1 MRNYRKYTV
10 LAIAC
15 FMLLFSFAESKAED
29 ASREALEYRLMSMLI
44 SEEYENEFS
53 LIVIGSE
60 TEPWCLGGGLGV
72 LREEWRMLKT
82 ETIDALITANTGEVR
97 RLEDSFDL
105 PVEYRLVSEQDYMK
119 TLMGDTG
126 GAESTTLDAGSEGSA
141 GMDAYA
147 AISGATEP
155 DWDSFD
161 EAYPDAQGY
170 LAFSRIDTAW
180 PSAAAGSLWM
190 KDWRATRSTWR
201 CTGAP
206 CSTLPPQ
213 APTRS

>member
-10 LAIAC
+10 LATAC
-15 FMLLFSFAESKAED
+15 FTLLFSFAESKADD
-29 ASREALEYRLMSMLI
+29 ATREALEYRLMSILI
-44 SEEYENEFS
+44 SEEYESEFS

-60 TEPWCLGGGLGV
+60 TEPWCLSGGLGV

-105 PVEYRLVSEQDYMK
+105 PVEYRLVSEKDYMK
-119 TLMGDTG
+119 TLMGDAG
-126 GAESTTLDAGSEGSA
+126 GAENTVLDAGSDGSA

-161 EAYPDAQGY
+161 ELVAEG
-170 LAFSRIDTAW
+170 RR
-180 PSAAAGSLWM
+180 AAREFFGLPEEPV
-190 KDWRATRSTWR
+190 TH
-201 CTGAP
+201 AP
-206 CSTLPPQ
+206 
-213 APTRS
+213 